1 MARQANMLDA
11 HLLDWGGQG
20 CMLLMYDVKYI
31 GVNIF
36 IISINHDKGV
46 VFGGR
51 KRNERCYRQS

>member
-46 VFGGR
+46 VFWW
-51 KRNERCYRQS
+51 

>member
-11 HLLDWGGQG
+11 HLLDWGGHG

-46 VFGGR
+46 VFWW
-51 KRNERCYRQS
+51 